1 MSNNALLDENRQLRR
16 KLKAYEANASR
27 NEQKLR
33 RFQDHELRFISAS
46 GVHELL
52 EAIFSEYRDEFRLD
66 ALTLLLIDPEYEI
79 RRVMENLGITAHS
92 HPDLLFV
99 EDTAPLQAYFNEH
112 FHPRLGCCNE
122 SCYQFLFPN
131 TNTLP
136 SSMALFPLVRQGKLI
151 GSLNIGSYE
160 PQRYIQGI
168 ATDFLERLAAIVAVC
183 LESAINNEKLK
194 LLGLLDPL
202 TGVHNRRYFDE
213 RLEEETDRCLREQ
226 AALSCLFLDIDHF
239 KQFNDNH
246 GHHIGD
252 LVLRDVA
259 SLIKRQMR
267 SSDVMARFGGEEFA
281 ALLVRTDKQEAMD
294 IAERIRTSIARHQPR
309 DADGQP
315 LQLTISIGCASL
327 AGNPDIAPQPA
338 AHHLLQQA
346 DKALYRAKQSGRN
359 RIDYLLAKTCEL
371 RNQSV

>member
-52 EAIFSEYRDEFRLD
+52 VAIFNEYRDEFRLD

-79 RRVMENLGITAHS
+79 RRVMENLDITAHS

-99 EDTAPLQAYFNEH
+99 EDAAPLQAYFNEH
-112 FHPRLGCCNE
+112 FHPRLGSCNE

-131 TNTLP
+131 TGTLP
-136 SSMALFPLVRQGKLI
+136 SCMALFPLVRQGKLI

-160 PQRYIQGI
+160 PQRYIQGV

-183 LESAINNEKLK
+183 LESAINSEKLK

-213 RLEEETDRCLREQ
+213 RLEEETDRSLREQ
-226 AALSCLFLDIDHF
+226 AELSCLFLDIDHF

-259 SLIKRQMR
+259 TLIKRQMR

-281 ALLVRTDKQEAMD
+281 ALLVRTDKHEAMD
-294 IAERIRTSIARHQPR
+294 IAERIRASIARHQPH

-315 LQLTISIGCASL
+315 LHITISIGCASL
-327 AGNPDIAPQPA
+327 AGNPDVAAQSA

-359 RIDYLLAKTCEL
+359 RIDYSLAETSDL
-371 RNQSV
+371 RNRSA

>member
-1 MSNNALLDENRQLRR
+1 MRNNDLLDENRQLRR
-16 KLKAYEANASR
+16 KLKAYETNASR

-33 RFQDHELRFISAS
+33 RFQDHELQFISAGS
-46 GVHELL
+46 AHELL
-52 EAIFSEYRDEFRLD
+52 EAIFSEYRAEFHLD

-79 RRVMENLGITAHS
+79 RRVMENLDITNQS
-92 HPDLLFV
+92 HPDILFV
-99 EDTAPLQAYFNEH
+99 DDAAPLQAYFNEH
-112 FHPRLGCCNE
+112 YHPRLGSCNE
-122 SCYQFLFPN
+122 SCYLFLFPN
-131 TNTLP
+131 TDTLP
-136 SSMALFPLVRQGKLI
+136 SSIALFPLVRQGKLI
-151 GSLNIGSYE
+151 GSLNLGSYE
-160 PQRYIQGI
+160 PQRYIQGV
-168 ATDFLERLAAIVAVC
+168 ATDFLERLAAIIAVC
-183 LESAINNEKLK
+183 LESAINSEKLK

-294 IAERIRTSIARHQPR
+294 IAERIRTSIARHQPV
-309 DADGQP
+309 DAAGQP
-315 LQLTISIGCASL
+315 LHITISIGCASL
-327 AGNPDIAPQPA
+327 VGNPDVASRSA
-338 AHHLLQQA
+338 AQHLLQQA
-346 DKALYRAKQSGRN
+346 DKALYIAKKSGRN
-359 RIDYLLAKTCEL
+359 RIDYLLAETFDL
-371 RNQSV
+371 MNQPA